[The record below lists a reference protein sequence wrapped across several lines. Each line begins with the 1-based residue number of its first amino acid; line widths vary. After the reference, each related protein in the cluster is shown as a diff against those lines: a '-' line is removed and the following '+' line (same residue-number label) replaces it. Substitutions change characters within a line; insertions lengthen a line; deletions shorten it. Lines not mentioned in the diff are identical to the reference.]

1 MSTNE
6 LLPFALGDTP
16 NMIGFDEWK
25 ALPARLTGFQ
35 SGIASSAQFNRIF
48 AQGGLAG
55 YLFGQFIVE
64 MTKKDAKLNADE
76 LYAHFLEALASWGWA
91 QDNTLSGGKLLDGSL
106 VEAKIKDDTI
116 SASKLAA
123 NAVETEKIKD
133 AAVTLA
139 KMAANS
145 VDNSKIKDAT
155 IAFAKFAA
163 AAVATSAQAADKSN
177 AETIVTPARMHEVI
191 NLYLM
196 PAGTIVSYAGASV
209 PSGWLLCNG
218 ANVSRTTYAN
228 LFNAIGTRWGAG
240 NGSTTFTLPDSDGR
254 VLQGATD
261 VSKVGKYLEAGLP
274 NIIGTLKVG
283 NLPSYQNMY
292 QIQGDGA
299 FSNNTK
305 NGYFERIANGS
316 NATGSGSVNMNASNS
331 SSVFKD
337 LNTVQPAALQTL
349 IIIKA

>member
-1 MSTNE
+1 M
-6 LLPFALGDTP
+6 AYTP
-16 NMIGFDEWK
+16 VKGYWK
-25 ALPARLTGFQ
+25 ANASESVPDMSSLASAGFPTSGDPRKGTQPTIVGPAWYYLMDQLRL
-35 SGIASSAQFNRIF
+35 SLIAA
-48 AQGGLAG
+48 AG
-55 YLFGQFIVE
+55 KEVTTPPDPGQFL
-64 MTKKDAKLNADE
+64 DALRTWKWALDGKMPGKV
-76 LYAHFLEALASWGWA
+76 LEAAAIATSLLANNA
-91 QDNTLSGGKLLDGSL
+91 VTAGK
-106 VEAKIKDDTI
+106 I
-116 SASKLAA
+116 A
-123 NAVETEKIKD
+123 NGAVETEKIKD

-240 NGSTTFTLPDSDGR
+240 DGSTTFALPDSDGR

-261 VSKVGKYLEAGLP
+261 VSKVGRYLEAGLP
-274 NIIGTLKVG
+274 NITGEFASAEIYTDSP
-283 NLPSYQNMY
+283 NFSST
-292 QIQGDGA
+292 GA
-299 FSNNTK
+299 FKVSAN
-305 NGYFERIANGS
+305 RANGS
-316 NATGSGSVNMNASNS
+316 IRSGSAAYFLKTDFLSSRS
-331 SSVFKD
+331 SSLYSGTKM
-337 LNTVQPAALQTL
+337 QYPAIQTL
-349 IIIKA
+349 MIIKV

>member
-1 MSTNE
+1 MAYTPVKGSWNANAAE
-6 LLPFALGDTP
+6 SVPDLSALQS
-16 NMIGFDEWK
+16 IGFPSSGDPRKGAQPTKVGAAWFY
-25 ALPARLTGFQ
+25 LMDQMRL
-35 SGIASSAQFNRIF
+35 SVIAAASMTATVPPD
-48 AQGGLAG
+48 AG
-55 YLFGQFIVE
+55 Q
-64 MTKKDAKLNADE
+64 
-76 LYAHFLEALASWGWA
+76 FLEALQSWKWA
-91 QDNTLSGGKLLDGSL
+91 LDGKMPGKVL
-106 VEAKIKDDTI
+106 EAATIATALLANDAVTAAKI
-116 SASKLAA
+116 AN
-123 NAVETEKIKD
+123 NAVETAKIKD

-145 VDNSKIKDAT
+145 VDNSKIKDDT

-209 PSGWLLCNG
+209 PAGWLLCNG

-274 NIIGTLKVG
+274 NITGYMKVG
-283 NLPSYQNMY
+283 TWGGG
-292 QIQGDGA
+292 IGA
-299 FSNNTK
+299 FYATK
-305 NGYFERIANGS
+305 EVFQAAYVDKDVPLVKFD
-316 NATGSGSVNMNASNS
+316 ASRVS
-331 SSVFKD
+331 QIYSEVS
-337 LNTVQPAALQTL
+337 TVQPRAIQTL
-349 IIIKA
+349 IIIKV